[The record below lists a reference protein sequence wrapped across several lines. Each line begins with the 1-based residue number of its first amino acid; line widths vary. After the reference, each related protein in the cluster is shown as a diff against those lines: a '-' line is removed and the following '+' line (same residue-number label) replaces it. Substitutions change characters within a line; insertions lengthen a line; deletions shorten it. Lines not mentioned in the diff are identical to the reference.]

1 MTPWVRRL
9 LLANVVVFLV
19 IPFGS
24 PVYRMLTFV
33 PALILER
40 PWGLLTYMF
49 LHGNFMHILFNMIG
63 LFFFGPRLESRIG
76 SRDFIRMY
84 LLAGLAGALLHLAV
98 GFGGAFV
105 DMPFD
110 PRIGLVGASGAV
122 FGVLYGFA
130 HYWPHERIYI
140 WGVLPIPSRVMVIA
154 LAGISIYSGF
164 TGAGAGIAHFAHLGG
179 FVGGWGYLKIRER
192 RSEAFRRRATP
203 GAEPT
208 AIDRISGRAARDEK
222 RWESI
227 RIETLH
233 EINRQEVER
242 IRLANEL
249 AARYGDAAAVTAC
262 RASDESVRA
271 IGEWCAINGVDAWYR
286 PAPYLEVASSPA
298 QEISAPVPR
307 KSNRVPSSRDACWR
321 ALSTS

>member
-1 MTPWVRRL
+1 MTPWVLRL
-9 LLANVVVFLV
+9 LVANVVIFLLAAPGTH
-19 IPFGS
+19 I
-24 PVYRMLTFV
+24 YRLLMLV
-33 PALILER
+33 PAALLER
-40 PWGLLTYMF
+40 PWGLVTYMF

-84 LLAGLAGALLHLAV
+84 LLAGLAGALLHLLV
-98 GFGGAFV
+98 GFGGALLDV
-105 DMPFD
+105 AFD

-130 HYWPHERIYI
+130 HYWPHERILI
-140 WGVLPIPSRVMVIA
+140 WGVLPVPSRVMVIG
-154 LAGISIYSGF
+154 LAAISIYSGF

-179 FVGGWGYLKIRER
+179 FAGGWAYLKIRER

-208 AIDRISGRAARDEK
+208 AIERISGKASRDEK

-227 RIETLH
+227 RIDGLH

-242 IRLANEL
+242 IRAKIE
-249 AARYGDAAAVTAC
+249 AHG
-262 RASDESVRA
+262 
-271 IGEWCAINGVDAWYR
+271 
-286 PAPYLEVASSPA
+286 ASSLSPDERA
-298 QEISAPVPR
+298 FM
-307 KSNRVPSSRDACWR
+307 NRMAD
-321 ALSTS
+321 